1 MWHLG
6 NQPLGTSLFRLS
18 EGRGGPEILMRSEEA
33 QIGKRVRVRTDY
45 RTGKARAQKGT
56 IAKRWGNP
64 AYSALEVLLDDGDW
78 QLFWHHE
85 LEEVD
90 EEDRGARRQT
100 GPLRDS
106 RD

>member
-1 MWHLG
+1 MWHLR
-6 NQPLGTSLFRLS
+6 NQPLGISLFRLA
-18 EGRGGPEILMRSEEA
+18 EGRGGPEILMRSKEA

-45 RTGKARAQKGT
+45 RKTNLRTQEGT

-64 AYSALEVLLDDGDW
+64 AFTALDVLLDDGNW

-90 EEDRGARRQT
+90 EDDRGARGQNGAT
-100 GPLRDS
+100 AGH
-106 RD
+106 

>member
-1 MWHLG
+1 MWHLR
-6 NQPLGTSLFRLS
+6 NQPLGISLFRLS

-33 QIGKRVRVRTDY
+33 QIGKRVWVRTDS

-64 AYSALEVLLDDGDW
+64 AFTALDVLLDDGDW

-90 EEDRGARRQT
+90 EVGRGARRQNGAT
-100 GPLRDS
+100 AGP
-106 RD
+106 